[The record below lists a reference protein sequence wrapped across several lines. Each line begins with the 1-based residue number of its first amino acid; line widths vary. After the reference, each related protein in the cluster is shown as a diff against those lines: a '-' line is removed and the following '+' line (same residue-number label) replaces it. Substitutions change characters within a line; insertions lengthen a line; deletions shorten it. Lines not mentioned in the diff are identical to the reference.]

1 MKETAMNS
9 VTVIGLGPMGQAMAH
24 TYLDNGY
31 DVTVWNRTAAKAD
44 DLVARGARLAPS
56 VEAAVTAN
64 DLVVLS
70 LTDYDAVYA
79 ILEQAPAAAFAGR
92 TVANLTSDTPDKARK
107 AAAWLAER
115 GAVQITGGVQV
126 PPPLIGK
133 EGAETYYSGP
143 EDAIETHR
151 AALEVLTR
159 IDHLGED
166 PGLAALF
173 YQIGMDMFWTGLV
186 SYLHAQAVAEA
197 NGISAERFLP
207 NAVKTMDFRYFL
219 EYYAPRIAAG
229 NHEGEVERV
238 AMGVASMEH
247 VLHTVEASGV
257 DGSLPATVLDLFRRA
272 AAEGHGEDSLT
283 RLIEVLKR

>member
-1 MKETAMNS
+1 MNTKS
-9 VTVIGLGPMGQAMAH
+9 VTVIGLGPMGQAMADA
-24 TYLDNGY
+24 YLDGGY
-31 DVTVWNRTAAKAD
+31 EVTVWNRTAGRAD
-44 DLVARGARLAPS
+44 RLVARGARRART
-56 VEAAVTAN
+56 VEAALTAN

-70 LTDYDAVYA
+70 LTDYDAMYA
-79 ILEQAPAAAFAGR
+79 ILEQAPSAALAGR
-92 TVANLTSDTPDKARK
+92 TVANLTSDTPEKARQ

-126 PPPLIGK
+126 PPPGIGTP
-133 EGAETYYSGP
+133 GATTYYSGP
-143 EDAIETHR
+143 ESAIEAHR
-151 AALEVLTR
+151 SALEVLTD

-173 YQIGMDMFWTGLV
+173 YQIGMDMFWTGIL
-186 SYLHAQAVAEA
+186 SYVHAQAVAEA

-219 EYYAPRIAAG
+219 EFYAPRIAAG
-229 NHEGEVERV
+229 NHEGDVDRL

-257 DGSLPATVLDLFRRA
+257 DGSLPAAVLDVFRRGVA
-272 AAEGHGEDSLT
+272 AGHGQDSLT
-283 RLIEVLKR
+283 SLIEVLRR

>member
-1 MKETAMNS
+1 MNTKS
-9 VTVIGLGPMGQAMAH
+9 VTVIGLGPMGQAMADA
-24 TYLDNGY
+24 YLDGGY
-31 DVTVWNRTAAKAD
+31 EVTVWNRTAGRAD
-44 DLVARGARLAPS
+44 RLVARGARRART
-56 VEAAVTAN
+56 VEAALTAN

-70 LTDYDAVYA
+70 LTDYDAMYA
-79 ILEQAPAAAFAGR
+79 ILEQAPAAALAGR
-92 TVANLTSDTPDKARK
+92 TVANLTSDTPEKARQ

-126 PPPLIGK
+126 PPPGIGK
-133 EGAETYYSGP
+133 PGATTYYSGP
-143 EDAIETHR
+143 ESAIEAHR
-151 AALEVLTR
+151 SALEVLTD

-173 YQIGMDMFWTGLV
+173 YQIGMDMFWTGIL
-186 SYLHAQAVAEA
+186 SYVHAQAVAEA

-219 EYYAPRIAAG
+219 EFYAPRIAAG
-229 NHEGEVERV
+229 NHEGDVDRL

-257 DGSLPATVLDLFRRA
+257 DGSLPAAVLDVFRRGVA
-272 AAEGHGEDSLT
+272 AGHGQDSLT
-283 RLIEVLKR
+283 SLIEVLRR

>member
-1 MKETAMNS
+1 MNS

-24 TYLDNGY
+24 AYLDSGY

-44 DLVARGARLAPS
+44 DLVARGAGLAPS
-56 VEAAVTAN
+56 VEAALTAN

-79 ILEQAPAAAFAGR
+79 ILEQAPPAAFAGR
-92 TVANLTSDTPDKARK
+92 TVANLTSDTPDQARK

-126 PPPLIGK
+126 PPPFIGK

-159 IDHLGED
+159 IDYLGED

-229 NHEGEVERV
+229 NHEGQVERV

-272 AAEGHGEDSLT
+272 AAAGHGEDSLT
-283 RLIEVLKR
+283 SLIEVLKR

>member
-1 MKETAMNS
+1 MNS

-24 TYLDNGY
+24 TYLDSGY

-126 PPPLIGK
+126 PLP
-133 EGAETYYSGP
+133 S
-143 EDAIETHR
+143 
-151 AALEVLTR
+151 
-159 IDHLGED
+159 
-166 PGLAALF
+166 
-173 YQIGMDMFWTGLV
+173 
-186 SYLHAQAVAEA
+186 
-197 NGISAERFLP
+197 SAR
-207 NAVKTMDFRYFL
+207 R
-219 EYYAPRIAAG
+219 APRRTTAAPKTRSRPIAPPS
-229 NHEGEVERV
+229 RC
-238 AMGVASMEH
+238 
-247 VLHTVEASGV
+247 
-257 DGSLPATVLDLFRRA
+257 
-272 AAEGHGEDSLT
+272 
-283 RLIEVLKR
+283 